1 MMWLVNCKK
10 FISHKGDDSMINNPK
25 VSVIV
30 PVYNV
35 EKYLKRCLDSLIN
48 QTLKDIEIIVVNDG
62 STDNSLDI
70 LNKYAENDSRIK
82 VIDKENS
89 GVSDC
94 RNIAMK
100 QMKGKYIMFV
110 DSDDWIDNNALEIMY
125 TKIEEEKSD
134 LVMCTYMREFANHSK
149 EKIFNLPEIEL
160 YEKDEIKKLHRK
172 LFGPIDNEL
181 GNPEDLYSLGTIW
194 AKLYKVDVIKK
205 NNIEF
210 EDLKLIGSNED
221 GLFNIYVFNKINKAV
236 FINKPLY
243 HYCRDNPKSITSG
256 YNQNLKN
263 KWINLFNIMREF
275 IEINNLDNSYINAL
289 NNRICMSTLGLGL
302 NECSKANKISKLN
315 KIKNIKEILSD
326 EVIVNA
332 FSKFQLNYF
341 PIHWR
346 LFYFFNK
353 NKLVLLSYLMLNTI
367 EFLRKRVK

>member
-1 MMWLVNCKK
+1 
-10 FISHKGDDSMINNPK
+10 MINKPK

-35 EKYLKRCLDSLIN
+35 EKYLERCLESLIN
-48 QTLKDIEIIVVNDG
+48 QTLKDIEIIAVNDG
-62 STDNSLDI
+62 STDNSLGI
-70 LNKYAENDSRIK
+70 LNKYAKNDNRIK
-82 VIDKENS
+82 VINKENT

-100 QMKGKYIMFV
+100 QIQGEYLTFV

-125 TKIEEEKSD
+125 TKAEEEKSD
-134 LVMCTYMREFANHSK
+134 LVMCTYMREFEKHSK
-149 EKIFNLPEIEL
+149 EKIFDMPKTVV

-172 LFGPIDNEL
+172 LFGPIDDEL
-181 GNPEDLYSLGTIW
+181 GNPEGLDSLGTVW

-236 FINKPLY
+236 FINKSLY
-243 HYCRDNPKSITSG
+243 HYWRDNPKSITSG
-256 YNQNLKN
+256 YNSNLKN

-275 IEINNLDNSYINAL
+275 IEINNLNDSYINAL

-302 NECSKANKISKLN
+302 NECSKANKISELN

-332 FSKFQLNYF
+332 FRKFKLNYF

-346 LFYFFNK
+346 LFYFFYK
-353 NKLVLLSYLMLNTI
+353 NKLALPSYLMLNII
-367 EFLRKRVK
+367 EFLRTRI

>member
-1 MMWLVNCKK
+1 
-10 FISHKGDDSMINNPK
+10 MINNPK
-25 VSVIV
+25 LSVIV

-35 EKYLKRCLDSLIN
+35 EKYLERCLDSLIN

-70 LNKYAENDSRIK
+70 LTKYAKFDSRINI
-82 VIDKENS
+82 IDKENS

-100 QMKGKYIMFV
+100 QVRGEYLTFV
-110 DSDDWIDNNALEIMY
+110 DSDDWIDINTFQIMY
-125 TKIEEEKSD
+125 TEAEKEKSD
-134 LVMCTYMREFANHSK
+134 LVMCTYMREFENHSK
-149 EKIFNLPEIEL
+149 EKMFNLPKIVV
-160 YEKDEIKKLHRK
+160 YENKEIKNLHRK

-181 GNPEDLYSLGTIW
+181 GNPEGLDSLGTVW

-210 EDLKLIGSNED
+210 EDLNVIGSNED
-221 GLFNIYVFNKINKAV
+221 GLFNIYVFNRINKAV

-243 HYCRDNPKSITSG
+243 HYWRDNPTSITSG
-256 YNQNLKN
+256 YNSKLKN
-263 KWINLFNIMREF
+263 KWINLFKLMREF
-275 IEINNLDNSYINAL
+275 IEINNLDDSYINAL

-302 NECSKANKISKLN
+302 NECSKANKISELN

-326 EVIVNA
+326 EAIVNA
-332 FSKFQLNYF
+332 FSQFQLSYF

-353 NKLVLLSYLMLNTI
+353 NKLALPSYLMLNTI
-367 EFLRKRVK
+367 EFLRTRI